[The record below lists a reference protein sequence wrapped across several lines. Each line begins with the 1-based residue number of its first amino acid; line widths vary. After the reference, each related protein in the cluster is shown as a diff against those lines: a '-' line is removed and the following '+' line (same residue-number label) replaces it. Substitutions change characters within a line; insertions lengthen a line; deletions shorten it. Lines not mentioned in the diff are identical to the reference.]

1 MSAAEN
7 AAFVEYATA
16 ARLAAYKSLAKAAGV
31 DLEVVLRHA
40 ANNTLKALVRGPV
53 EDRKATERIVERTA
67 RLYDL
72 RIRDAALRAL
82 ASD

>member
-1 MSAAEN
+1 VSAAEN
-7 AAFVEYATA
+7 AAFVEYATT

-31 DLEVVLRHA
+31 GLDVVLRHA
-40 ANNTLKALVRGPV
+40 ANDTLKALVAGPV
-53 EDRKATERIVERTA
+53 AERRAKDAHVARIQ